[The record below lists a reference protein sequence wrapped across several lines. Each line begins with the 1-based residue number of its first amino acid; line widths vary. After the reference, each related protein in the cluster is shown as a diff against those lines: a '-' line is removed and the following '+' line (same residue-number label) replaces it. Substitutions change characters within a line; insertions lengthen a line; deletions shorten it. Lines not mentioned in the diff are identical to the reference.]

1 MTMQCQELPPEVVS
15 LPRWAINA
23 ARRLASL
30 NQPGAYSITFV
41 VEPDG
46 QRRVVVPSR
55 PDKMEELGKS

>member
-1 MTMQCQELPPEVVS
+1 MTMQCEQLPPEVVS

-41 VEPDG
+41 VEPTG
-46 QRRVVVPSR
+46 ERRMVTQNR
-55 PDKMEELGKS
+55 PDKMEELGKT

>member
-1 MTMQCQELPPEVVS
+1 MQCQQLPSEAVS

-41 VEPDG
+41 VEPAG
-46 QRRVVVPSR
+46 ERRMVIPSR